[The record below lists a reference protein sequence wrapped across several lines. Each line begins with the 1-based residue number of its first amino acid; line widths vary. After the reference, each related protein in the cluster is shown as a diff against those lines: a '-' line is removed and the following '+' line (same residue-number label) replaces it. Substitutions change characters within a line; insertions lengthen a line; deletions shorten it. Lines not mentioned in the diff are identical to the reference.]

1 MIKSKLIR
9 VSGFV
14 GIVWLIMMLPVI
26 DFWGNASSFTAFAQ
40 NEVHETVK
48 PAPAQQQRKEEP
60 RVLTVEKSS
69 VEEVPTVEIPVEKQ
83 QLIGVKTS
91 EVSFK
96 QVLQTIRTVG
106 RIEVDEKK
114 LATINI
120 HFDAWIEKLYVD
132 YVGKYVRKGDP
143 LAEVYSHELFA
154 TQQEFINAL
163 KWGKQSGD
171 VKDEKVSNMLIQDS
185 EAIVEAAKQRLRLWD
200 ISDDQIRSIAESG
213 KPVRNLTIYSPLNG
227 YVIQKPA
234 IQGMRILTGDK
245 LFDIADLSTVWIIS
259 DIYEYELP
267 SIHAGDMARI
277 SMSYFPGKEF
287 TAVVDYV
294 YPLIA
299 SETRTAK
306 MRFSVPN
313 PGGKLKPGMFT
324 NVELK
329 VNMGKKLV
337 VPQEAVID
345 TGMRQIVYVD
355 KGDGYFE
362 PRNVVAGV
370 GADGMVE
377 ILKGLKV
384 KERVASAATFLI
396 DSEARLKGIVK

>member
-185 EAIVEAAKQRLRLWD
+185 EAIVEA
-200 ISDDQIRSIAESG
+200 
-213 KPVRNLTIYSPLNG
+213 
-227 YVIQKPA
+227 
-234 IQGMRILTGDK
+234 
-245 LFDIADLSTVWIIS
+245 
-259 DIYEYELP
+259 
-267 SIHAGDMARI
+267 
-277 SMSYFPGKEF
+277 
-287 TAVVDYV
+287 
-294 YPLIA
+294 
-299 SETRTAK
+299 
-306 MRFSVPN
+306 
-313 PGGKLKPGMFT
+313 
-324 NVELK
+324 
-329 VNMGKKLV
+329 
-337 VPQEAVID
+337 
-345 TGMRQIVYVD
+345 
-355 KGDGYFE
+355 
-362 PRNVVAGV
+362 
-370 GADGMVE
+370 
-377 ILKGLKV
+377 
-384 KERVASAATFLI
+384 
-396 DSEARLKGIVK
+396 